1 MVKAELHHQAKLL
14 ELIRY
19 LHNHPNLLGE
29 IKEEAGKLQIL
40 YRLNWKK
47 VCFLSKAGTAQHH

>member
-14 ELIRY
+14 RLIRY

-29 IKEEAGKLQIL
+29 IREEAGKLQRLIL
-40 YRLNWKK
+40 HPLSWRK
-47 VCFLSKAGTAQHH
+47 VEFLSDA